1 MTDKKNLAG
10 MIAAMTIFGTIG
22 IFRYFI
28 PFSSGFVALARA
40 ALGAAVLL
48 LVMLWQ
54 KKRPDFVAIKK
65 NWLSLTFSGVLLGF
79 NWVLL
84 FEAYKYTTVAIATL
98 SYYMAPIILLL
109 VAPIFLGERLTAK
122 KGACIAAAFVGM
134 VLVSGVLDGGEFS
147 AQSLIGVLLG
157 LAAAVFYAT
166 IVIVNK
172 KTGEV
177 AAFDKTVMQFGVS
190 VVVLLVYVL
199 LSGGMPTVA
208 PTLPQLLLLL
218 TVGIVHTGIAY
229 LLYFGT
235 VPKLPAQTVA
245 LLGYIDPALAVLL
258 SAWLLQ
264 QPLTLLGGVG
274 AVLILGAAIVGET

>member
-1 MTDKKNLAG
+1 M
-10 MIAAMTIFGTIG
+10 
-22 IFRYFI
+22 
-28 PFSSGFVALARA
+28 
-40 ALGAAVLL
+40 LG
-48 LVMLWQ
+48 Q
-54 KKRPDFVAIKK
+54 KKRPDVAAIKK
-65 NWLSLTFSGVLLGF
+65 NWLPLTFSGVLLGF

-157 LAAAVFYAT
+157 LAAAVLYAT

-177 AAFDKTVMQFGVS
+177 AALDKTVMQFGVS

-218 TVGIVHTGIAY
+218 TVGSVHTGIAY
-229 LLYFGT
+229 LLSFGT
-235 VPKLPAQTVA
+235 VPKLSAQTVA

-264 QPLTLLGGVG
+264 QPITLLGGVG